1 MTSAFDGSGAVA
13 ESDPIL
19 RMIVADSDTKAPT
32 KIVDVDPEQQLVSML
47 YGLEVRIADRDG
59 HTLLRGQFEPA
70 PFDDIWARI
79 QGSGPGGDANAGAKW
94 QSVLRDLEWGDISR
108 SPFLQELRVATKDGL
123 LSIKFNVDRYSMAW
137 KGDVF
142 CSGRIVGTIGPASAD
157 EPAHLVIGRQFL
169 AQIPV
174 SNGFPSPVGQIY
186 SCVGVL
192 DEVAGKVRIDLGNA
206 LPTTYE
212 GNTLHDIGP
221 LSLVCDVQQD
231 RRLDLGSIDYLQP
244 GWYERTAGIVELPAD
259 RQLTTQEIALL
270 KDNPLALLTS
280 SAAGLSVAIAEP
292 PDGKYC
298 GVDQFVFRLSPGQ
311 QTTVHLQGPSVRRS
325 AISPSTPAS
334 TAAPL

>member
-1 MTSAFDGSGAVA
+1 
-13 ESDPIL
+13 
-19 RMIVADSDTKAPT
+19 
-32 KIVDVDPEQQLVSML
+32 
-47 YGLEVRIADRDG
+47 VRIADRDG

-79 QGSGPGGDANAGAKW
+79 QGSGPGGDANAGAMW

-174 SNGFPSPVGQIY
+174 SNVFPSPVGQIY